1 VAWQEIPEI
10 VVCPLFPETYNNGVA
25 FVGMIPLITYDAG
38 PIKLNAVYFPKIPNY
53 NEIAAF
59 GFYITLPLGRW
70 LQSSLQKR

>member
-1 VAWQEIPEI
+1 
-10 VVCPLFPETYNNGVA
+10 
-25 FVGMIPLITYDAG
+25 MIPLITYDAG

>member
-1 VAWQEIPEI
+1 M
-10 VVCPLFPETYNNGVA
+10 VCPLFPETYNNGVA